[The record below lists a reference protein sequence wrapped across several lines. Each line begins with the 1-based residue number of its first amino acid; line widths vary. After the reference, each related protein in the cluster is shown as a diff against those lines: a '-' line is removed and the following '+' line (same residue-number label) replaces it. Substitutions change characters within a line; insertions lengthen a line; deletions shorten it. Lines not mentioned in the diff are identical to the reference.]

1 MDPEDS
7 PWLPEESARLLFI
20 FETFKQKISRILVV
34 QVSWGTQGQGNLADV
49 EVDRLDLNPQFPT

>member
-20 FETFKQKISRILVV
+20 FETLKQKISRILVV